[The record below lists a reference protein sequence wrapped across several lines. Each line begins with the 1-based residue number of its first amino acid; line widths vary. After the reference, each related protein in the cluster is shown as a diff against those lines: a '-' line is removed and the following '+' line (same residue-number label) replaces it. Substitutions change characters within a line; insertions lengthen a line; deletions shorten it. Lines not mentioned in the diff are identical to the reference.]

1 MSWSHRGLLAAA
13 LAGTFG
19 AVLSLAPSGWSSS
32 AWSAEKLSLAP
43 AEIATRADALLA
55 SEAGLP
61 TAKVAPAKLTG
72 DEIFLRRVTLDLH
85 GRLPT
90 TAEITAFALDPSTDK
105 RAIVVKKLLADDRFG
120 DNWSR
125 YWRDVI
131 MYRATEQ
138 RAQLVSGVLTS
149 YLKDSLNANKPWS
162 EIATAFITAE
172 GDGLT
177 KGECAL
183 IIAQEGKPEE
193 TVAEISRIFLG
204 VQIQCAQCH
213 DHPTDRWKRDQF
225 HELAAF
231 FPRVASRVIL
241 TPDNR
246 SITVTVTEFGNE
258 PFARNGSRFRGSAEH
273 RMPDLKDPSARGTL
287 MTPVLFAT
295 GDKLRGNTPDAE
307 RRGTLAKW
315 ITKPENEYFAKAFVN
330 RLWSELVGEGFYE
343 PVDDMGPD
351 RQCDA
356 PETLNH
362 LAVAF
367 TNSNYDVKWLYETI
381 MATSAYQRDSR
392 SRRNPDQPAF
402 AANIPQRLRSDELY
416 DNLTSVVGSS
426 DGPFGGRRF
435 GGFGGGGGP
444 FNRGPRQQ
452 FSTVFGYDPSERRDE
467 VSGTIPQALLMMN
480 SAQFAGAIDARSTRS
495 RLGRLL
501 TEFKDDKAL
510 IGELYLRTL
519 AREPSEKE
527 IKTCLEYVASVKDRA
542 DAFEDLQWSLL
553 NSTEFL
559 YRR

>member
-1 MSWSHRGLLAAA
+1 MSCLRPWLLLVLLA
-13 LAGTFG
+13 
-19 AVLSLAPSGWSSS
+19 GWSVSIVTS
-32 AWSAEKLSLAP
+32 LGAEKLSLAP
-43 AEIATRADALLA
+43 VDVAAKTDESLA
-55 SEAGLP
+55 REAGLN
-61 TAKVAPAKLTG
+61 ADKAAPAQVAK

-85 GRLPT
+85 GRLPS
-90 TAEITAFALDPSTDK
+90 TAEITAFSLDPSADK
-105 RAIVVKKLLADDRFG
+105 RSTLVKKLLADSRFG

-138 RAQLVSGVLTS
+138 RAQLISGVMTD

-172 GDGLT
+172 GDALT
-177 KGECAL
+177 KGECGL
-183 IIAQEGKPEE
+183 IVAQEGKPEE

-213 DHPTDRWKRDQF
+213 DHPTDRWKREQF

-231 FPRVASRVIL
+231 FPRVSSRVIL
-241 TPDNR
+241 TPERR
-246 SITVTVTEFGNE
+246 SITVAVTEFGND
-258 PFARNGSRFRGSAEH
+258 PFAFNGNRVRGSAEH

-295 GDKLRGNTPDAE
+295 GDRLRGNTPDSE
-307 RRGTLAKW
+307 RRSSLAKF
-315 ITKPENEYFAKAFVN
+315 ITKSENDYFAKAFVN

-351 RQCDA
+351 RQCAA
-356 PETLNH
+356 PETLSH
-362 LAVAF
+362 LAAAF
-367 TNSNYDVKWLYETI
+367 TGSNYDIKWLYETI
-381 MATSAYQRDSR
+381 MVTHAYQRESR

-402 AANIPQRLRSDELY
+402 TANIPQRLRADELY

-426 DGPFGGRRF
+426 DGPFGGRGF
-435 GGFGGGGGP
+435 GGFGGGAGGR

-452 FSTVFGYDPSERRDE
+452 FSSAFGYDPSERRDE
-467 VSGTIPQALLMMN
+467 VAGTIPQALLMMN
-480 SAQFAGAIDARSTRS
+480 SPMFAGAIDARSSRT

-501 TEFKDDKAL
+501 TEFKDDRAL

-527 IKTCLEYVASVKDRA
+527 INTCLEYVATVTSRS
-542 DAFEDLQWSLL
+542 DAFEDIQWSLL

>member
-1 MSWSHRGLLAAA
+1 MSCLRPWLLLTLLVGWLGMDTTAAA
-13 LAGTFG
+13 AG
-19 AVLSLAPSGWSSS
+19 
-32 AWSAEKLSLAP
+32 KLSVIP
-43 AEIATRADALLA
+43 AEIAAKTDELLA
-55 SEAGLP
+55 SEAGLSGARSA
-61 TAKVAPAKLTG
+61 TAKMAD

-90 TAEITAFALDPSTDK
+90 SGEITAFALDPASDK
-105 RAIVVKKLLADDRFG
+105 RAAVVRKLLADDRFG
-120 DNWSR
+120 ENWSR

-138 RAQLVSGVLTS
+138 RAQIISGVLTTF
-149 YLKDSLNANKPWS
+149 LKDSLNENKPWS
-162 EIATAFITAE
+162 EVATAFITAQ

-213 DHPTDRWKRDQF
+213 DHPTDRWKREQF

-258 PFARNGSRFRGSAEH
+258 PFSRNGNRARGSAEH

-315 ITKPENEYFAKAFVN
+315 ITKPENPYFAKAFVN

-343 PVDDMGPD
+343 PVDDIGPD
-351 RQCDA
+351 RHCDA
-356 PETLNH
+356 PQTLDH

-367 TNSNYDVKWLYETI
+367 ANTNYDVKWLYETI
-381 MATSAYQRDSR
+381 MATQAYQRASR
-392 SRRNPDQPAF
+392 SRRTPDQPAF
-402 AANIPQRLRSDELY
+402 TANIPQRLRADQLY
-416 DNLTSVVGSS
+416 DNLVSSVGST
-426 DGPFGGRRF
+426 GGGFFGGRGFMAGGAGMRF
-435 GGFGGGGGP
+435 G
-444 FNRGPRQQ
+444 RSPRQQ
-452 FSTVFGYDPSERRDE
+452 FSGIFGYDPSERRDE
-467 VSGTIPQALLMMN
+467 VAGTIPQALFMMN
-480 SAQFAGAIDARSTRS
+480 SPQFAGQIDGRSSRST
-495 RLGRLL
+495 LGRMLN
-501 TEFKDDKAL
+501 EFKDDKAL
-510 IGELYLRTL
+510 IAELYLKTL
-519 AREPSEKE
+519 AREPSQRE
-527 IKTCLEYVASVKDRA
+527 IDTCLAHIAEVKNRSE
-542 DAFEDLQWSLL
+542 AFEDIHWSLI